1 MKRGWR
7 DAWFIVKQEF
17 RTSPIGLL
25 LTLLFMVYL
34 SVMTYPMVQMVFD
47 KDVGIISTILMD
59 FYLVLIFLSLGNLM
73 NRRSTRYLS
82 DDSYRKYVIKQRIL
96 PIGIET
102 IVRARY
108 LQLCILAL
116 VNGTV
121 FFFVSYFVTG
131 LGEITTIGSYVLFVL
146 IGLTLNVLINV
157 FLTYCEWRMSGK
169 NYMWVV
175 FLVMGIHTVA
185 AIIISLCGG
194 SIFKSLIYITN
205 EWPIPTAIVTIVVLS
220 QAIVWGMKSSL
231 QVLRRT
237 DLS

>member
-25 LTLLFMVYL
+25 LTILFMVYL
-34 SVMTYPMVQMVFD
+34 SVMTYPMAQMVFD
-47 KDVGIISTILMD
+47 KEVGIISTILMD
-59 FYLVLIFLSLGNLM
+59 FYLFLIFLSLGTFM

-82 DDSYRKYVIKQRIL
+82 EDSYRKYVIKQRIL
-96 PIGIET
+96 PIGIQT

-108 LQLCILAL
+108 LQVCILSL
-116 VNGTV
+116 VNGTT
-121 FFFVSYFVTG
+121 FFFVSYFIIGLDKVTNAA
-131 LGEITTIGSYVLFVL
+131 SYALFVL
-146 IGLTLNVLINV
+146 IGLTLSILINV
-157 FLTYCEWRMSGK
+157 LFTYCEWKMSGK
-169 NYMWVV
+169 MYMLVV
-175 FLVMGIHTVA
+175 FLVMVILTIT

-194 SIFKSLIYITN
+194 SVFKSLLYITN
-205 EWPIPTAIVTIVVLS
+205 EWPLPTVIVTIVVLS
-220 QAIVWGMKSSL
+220 QAIIWGMKSSL

>member
-7 DAWFIVKQEF
+7 DALFIVKQEF

-25 LTLLFMVYL
+25 LTMLFMVYL
-34 SVMTYPMVQMVFD
+34 SVMTYPMIQMLFE
-47 KDVGIISTILMD
+47 KDVGIISTIIMD
-59 FYLVLIFLSLGNLM
+59 FYISLIFLSLGNLM

-82 DDSYRKYVIKQRIL
+82 EDSYRQYVIKQRIL
-96 PIGIET
+96 PIGIQT

-108 LQLCILAL
+108 LQLIILSL
-116 VNGTV
+116 VNGTI
-121 FFFVSYFVTG
+121 FFFVSYFITG
-131 LGEITTIGSYVLFVL
+131 LDEVTNPGSYALLIL
-146 IGLTLNVLINV
+146 IGITFSILINV
-157 FLTYCEWRMSGK
+157 LFTYCEWRMSGK
-169 NYMWVV
+169 IYMLIVLFTMV
-175 FLVMGIHTVA
+175 ILTIT

-194 SIFKSLIYITN
+194 SVFKSLLYITN
-205 EWPIPTAIVTIVVLS
+205 EWPLPTAIVTIVVLS